1 VRRTLVR
8 RTLVRRTLVIAR
20 SELVLAGIAL
30 LFLLIGEGVMSTIV
44 RGTHFAAMDGKMA
57 EAVVRSAFRLVAP
70 FDVTNLNHIQ
80 GVGSLLL
87 PFNVWA
93 NPAYWPF
100 SIIEG
105 DPAREISGLLALAC
119 FTIAI
124 YVMARGFDLAPV
136 PSAVAAQSCIVLFGP
151 LVLLASGTTV
161 FALEP
166 GFAVVYTPL
175 MIALGVLARVEPGRI
190 GPFVLR
196 TSLVLLLLM
205 YSIYSD
211 PLWSVIAAI
220 SWSAA
225 FIAVAFGPLRRRPIL
240 VRFATL
246 GCCVVVLLASG
257 VLEYIYTLTRSTA
270 RVEFA
275 SLLVR
280 PPDVAYASVLFT
292 SEYAKY
298 WYGACIFGWVPG
310 LLVLRGRPRVLVV
323 AAVASFAFL
332 FAYSTAFLMLQPNW
346 WLPLPIYIEQCI
358 WPLFTTAGIAG
369 YWGVLRQLGLSG
381 RYLIERGALSEGL
394 RLLAERAA
402 GLGAR
407 SSRHLWLS
415 ATGALALLTVTPGTG
430 IWAAVNNR
438 QLAIAWEL
446 PWPDETGARSVGY
459 GRAYFVADA
468 KWQALIQCERY
479 SGICI
484 ISYCVPAY

>member
-1 VRRTLVR
+1 
-8 RTLVRRTLVIAR
+8 
-20 SELVLAGIAL
+20 
-30 LFLLIGEGVMSTIV
+30 
-44 RGTHFAAMDGKMA
+44 
-57 EAVVRSAFRLVAP
+57 
-70 FDVTNLNHIQ
+70 
-80 GVGSLLL
+80 
-87 PFNVWA
+87 
-93 NPAYWPF
+93 
-100 SIIEG
+100 
-105 DPAREISGLLALAC
+105 
-119 FTIAI
+119 
-124 YVMARGFDLAPV
+124 
-136 PSAVAAQSCIVLFGP
+136 
-151 LVLLASGTTV
+151 
-161 FALEP
+161 
-166 GFAVVYTPL
+166 
-175 MIALGVLARVEPGRI
+175 
-190 GPFVLR
+190 
-196 TSLVLLLLM
+196 
-205 YSIYSD
+205 
-211 PLWSVIAAI
+211 
-220 SWSAA
+220 
-225 FIAVAFGPLRRRPIL
+225 
-240 VRFATL
+240 
-246 GCCVVVLLASG
+246 
-257 VLEYIYTLTRSTA
+257 
-270 RVEFA
+270 
-275 SLLVR
+275 
-280 PPDVAYASVLFT
+280 FT

-468 KWQALIQCERY
+468 KWQ
-479 SGICI
+479 
-484 ISYCVPAY
+484 